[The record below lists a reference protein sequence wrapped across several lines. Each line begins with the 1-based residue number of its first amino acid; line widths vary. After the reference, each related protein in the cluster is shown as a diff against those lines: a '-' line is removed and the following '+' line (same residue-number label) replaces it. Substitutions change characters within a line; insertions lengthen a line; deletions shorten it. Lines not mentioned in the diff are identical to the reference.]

1 MNFLKDKF
9 PFSKK
14 NLIPFLLV
22 LTVIFYVLIIK
33 FSNKDFRTRNET
45 GKNYLARLNAIQAML
60 ESKEGSKKKVKPSA
74 DNEKNLERLAEYES
88 FYQEGIEL
96 YKKLNLIESA
106 LSFQK
111 ALKAKDTKEARTA
124 ISQIYNLLGMK
135 ETEKNNYDGAIEFF
149 KKSFDILQN
158 NQSLMETANAY
169 ILKQEPDNALSAL
182 EKSNTLYPEN
192 PRTYFHMGQIYYQK
206 GNIEKT
212 LEIWEHALELDPKDS
227 QTEISLNKA
236 KMKLGIDGALLK
248 KGVGNFQV
256 DSQND
261 NDKITKDIV
270 LTLFQQAYEKIENDF
285 GIYPSKKLKI
295 LLDFN
300 VAFINEGQNPNK
312 NITIDN
318 DKIKIPVSGLK
329 NVTEAIR
336 KAITYSY
343 TKFTV
348 TDYTKGRCP
357 GWFSE
362 GISLYESDKIDVN
375 HIRLIQEML
384 STGRFIK
391 IQTLSPSFQNLEKK
405 DLSLYYASSITIV
418 DYIANKYGKSSVRDL
433 ISAVKGGTSFEDG
446 LFSVL
451 NLSSNE
457 LQNDWEKYLKE
468 KYGI

>member
-1 MNFLKDKF
+1 MNFSKDKF

-14 NLIPFLLV
+14 NLIPFLLI

-33 FSNKDFRTRNET
+33 FSTKDFRTRNET
-45 GKNYLARLNAIQAML
+45 GKNYKTRLNAIQSML
-60 ESKEGSKKKVKPSA
+60 ESKDGSKKKVKPSA
-74 DNEKNLERLAEYES
+74 DNEKNLESLAEYES

-96 YKKLNLIESA
+96 YKKLNLIEAA

-169 ILKQEPDNALSAL
+169 ILKQDPDNALSAL
-182 EKSNTLYPEN
+182 EKSNSLYPEN
-192 PRTYFHMGQIYYQK
+192 PRTYYHMGQFYYQK

-212 LEIWEHALELDPKDS
+212 LELWEHALELDPKDS

-236 KMKLGIDGALLK
+236 KIKLGIDGALLK
-248 KGVGNFQV
+248 KGVENFQV
-256 DSQND
+256 DSQNE
-261 NDKITKDIV
+261 NNKITKDIV

-285 GIYPSKKLKI
+285 EIYPSKKLKI

-384 STGRFIK
+384 RTGRFIK
-391 IQTLSPSFQNLEKK
+391 IQDLSPSFQNLEKK

-418 DYIANKYGKSSVRDL
+418 DYIINKYGKFSVRDL
-433 ISAVKGGTSFEDG
+433 ISAVKGGTSFEYG

-451 NLSSNE
+451 NLSSNN
-457 LQNDWEKYLKE
+457 LQNDWEKYLKRE
-468 KYGI
+468 YGI